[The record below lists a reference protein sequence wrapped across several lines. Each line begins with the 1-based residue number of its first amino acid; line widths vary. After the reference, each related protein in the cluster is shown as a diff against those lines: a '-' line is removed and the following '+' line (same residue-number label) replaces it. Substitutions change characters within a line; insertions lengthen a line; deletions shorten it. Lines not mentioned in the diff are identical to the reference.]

1 MRHLEVIE
9 RELSE
14 QESTVST
21 EGASMPIREEDEEED
36 GGDTRQRGQQR
47 LKMIFMREE
56 EEVSRALMVRAAE
69 DEDEEE
75 EEEEDGDIGYNV
87 VMGSKYQQD
96 HAKRVKGYSSN
107 QAKLIAAS
115 SANDDDDEE
124 DLESYRYPK
133 IRKHDSGLQ
142 HYDEDEEDEYF
153 EEADLESQR
162 RQSQIPHNSGRGAVG
177 KLKALRNSK
186 LQFISTKQPF

>member
-1 MRHLEVIE
+1 VRHLEVIE

-21 EGASMPIREEDEEED
+21 ERASMPIREEDEEED

-69 DEDEEE
+69 DEDEED
-75 EEEEDGDIGYNV
+75 DGDIGYNI

-96 HAKRVKGYSSN
+96 HAKRV
-107 QAKLIAAS
+107 
-115 SANDDDDEE
+115 
-124 DLESYRYPK
+124 
-133 IRKHDSGLQ
+133 
-142 HYDEDEEDEYF
+142 
-153 EEADLESQR
+153 
-162 RQSQIPHNSGRGAVG
+162 
-177 KLKALRNSK
+177 
-186 LQFISTKQPF
+186 

>member
-69 DEDEEE
+69 DEDEED
-75 EEEEDGDIGYNV
+75 DGDIGYNI

-107 QAKLIAAS
+107 QAKLITES
-115 SANDDDDEE
+115 PNDDDDDE

-142 HYDEDEEDEYF
+142 HYDEDEEDEDF